1 MIIIDKLPTPHQALE
16 LQQTQHNTVYR
27 GEQSKD
33 IYLGVRYGVDR
44 TVYLVNL
51 VSGQLYW
58 DGVKCSDT
66 SFVAVEAAVA
76 IKN

>member
-1 MIIIDKLPTPHQALE
+1 MNIIDKLPTPHQALK

-27 GEQSKD
+27 GKQSKD
-33 IYLGVRYGVDR
+33 IYLGVRYGVDP

-58 DGVKCSDT
+58 DGVICSDA
-66 SFVAVEAAVA
+66 SFVAIEADVV
-76 IKN
+76 IKD

>member
-1 MIIIDKLPTPHQALE
+1 MIIIDKLPTPHQALK
-16 LQQTQHNTVYR
+16 LQQTQYNTVYR
-27 GEQSKD
+27 GERSKD
-33 IYLGVRYGVDR
+33 IYLGVRYGVDQ

-58 DGVKCSDT
+58 DGVPCSDT
-66 SFVAVEAAVA
+66 SFVAVEADVV